1 MNFEIINT
9 GLSCQSEHNAFFSES
24 YKKWLP
30 GKSTNFDNLL
40 FDDDNGHLNPLSKT
54 YNFL

>member
-24 YKKWLP
+24 HKKWLP
-30 GKSTNFDNLL
+30 GKSATFDHLL

-54 YNFL
+54 YKFL